1 MKTRVTEMFGIE
13 TPICMGGMTGVG
25 YGELVAA
32 VANAGALGFITA
44 HMFPSGEALL
54 EEIEKTKA
62 LTNKPFGVN
71 LTLLP
76 SINPI
81 PYDEYREAIIAS
93 GIRIVETA
101 GRAPT
106 DHLPRFKEYGVKV
119 IHKCT
124 SVRHAVSAVNKGVDV
139 ISIDGFECAGHPGE
153 DDVGLLVL
161 LPATVD
167 ALPDTPII
175 ASGGIADGRGLVAAL
190 ALGADAVNMGT
201 RFCATVEAQIHR
213 NVKQAIVDNTELDTI
228 LVGRSLRNTSR
239 VAKNAV
245 SVQVAEIQRD
255 PTKTFEDV
263 KALMA
268 GQRGRDNVL
277 RDGDPNGGIWTSGQ
291 SQALIHDIPTCA
303 DLVKNIV
310 AQGESIMAKRFSNIA
325 FA

>member
-1 MKTRVTEMFGIE
+1 
-13 TPICMGGMTGVG
+13 
-25 YGELVAA
+25 
-32 VANAGALGFITA
+32 
-44 HMFPSGEALL
+44 
-54 EEIEKTKA
+54 
-62 LTNKPFGVN
+62 
-71 LTLLP
+71 
-76 SINPI
+76 
-81 PYDEYREAIIAS
+81 
-93 GIRIVETA
+93 
-101 GRAPT
+101 
-106 DHLPRFKEYGVKV
+106 
-119 IHKCT
+119 
-124 SVRHAVSAVNKGVDV
+124 
-139 ISIDGFECAGHPGE
+139 
-153 DDVGLLVL
+153 
-161 LPATVD
+161 
-167 ALPDTPII
+167 
-175 ASGGIADGRGLVAAL
+175 
-190 ALGADAVNMGT
+190 MGT

-228 LVGRSLRNTSR
+228 LVGRSLRNTTR

-325 FA
+325 LT